1 MYGIQYLDHWMQ
13 FVEQNTE
20 FFWDK
25 LERTSYARI
34 RYFYHSF
41 FVVILLNKVLQLS
54 KILFCPA
61 YNLS

>member
-1 MYGIQYLDHWMQ
+1 MSSTMYDIPYLDNWMQ

-34 RYFYHSF
+34 IIIVF
-41 FVVILLNKVLQLS
+41 LS
-54 KILFCPA
+54 
-61 YNLS
+61 